1 MFWVANVKHCKN
13 IRIVSYARQGQLLV
27 AKKSPMLR
35 DPVSYLEFKYSAGGF
50 ENKSEIPKLRCGCFY
65 EAG

>member
-1 MFWVANVKHCKN
+1 M
-13 IRIVSYARQGQLLV
+13 QLLV
-27 AKKSPMLR
+27 AEKSPLLR
-35 DPVSYLEFKYSAGGF
+35 APVSCLEFKYSVGGF

>member
-1 MFWVANVKHCKN
+1 M
-13 IRIVSYARQGQLLV
+13 QLLV
-27 AKKSPMLR
+27 AKKSPLLR
-35 DPVSYLEFKYSAGGF
+35 APVSCLEFKYSVGGF